1 MAPLTRRRAAKAQ
14 QDAQAEI
21 SDSDAHSHD
30 VSFDEPIALR
40 SKRKDDR
47 SPASS
52 AKNMKHSQIE
62 VRIEE
67 AASTPTSRRKQIEVQ
82 IPSSTFKTTH
92 IRTSP
97 VPDSQEELKSD
108 SDDEP
113 EPPSPPEPTSAT
125 KQLQDEAVQKL
136 AKRSQIADVNTETAT
151 AAAPQPNAAKS
162 THVVFGDDEDVDNFV
177 AAAAEPSAKKEPAH
191 DDDDEEDEDSDD
203 DAAPEAVSTA
213 AAAQQNLK
221 SAQAAVEA
229 AEKQEATLKRKRQE
243 RNDLFKQQAEQRKRA
258 RDTKPSASKMDDIS
272 QDEKEPEEEHEQGP
286 DVTKRRRIGGKL
298 PDMLPAELLT
308 DSSEDE
314 EEDGALIKKVVKKPQ
329 KKTFETATQ
338 ALSLEGKRPRD
349 QVVGSTRYRVLAE
362 QSDQRLAPKANKQS
376 LRAKQDLLRRNR
388 QGVTVNK
395 KKGFFV
401 KR

>member
-14 QDAQAEI
+14 KDAQAEI
-21 SDSDAHSHD
+21 SDSDAPSHD
-30 VSFDEPIALR
+30 ISFDEPIALR
-40 SKRKDDR
+40 SRRKDVD

-52 AKNMKHSQIE
+52 AKTPKRTQIE

-67 AASTPTSRRKQIEVQ
+67 DEATPTSRRKQIEVQ
-82 IPSSTFKTTH
+82 IPSSTFKRPR

-108 SDDEP
+108 SGDDP

-125 KQLQDEAVQKL
+125 KQLQDEALQKL
-136 AKRSQIADVNTETAT
+136 AKQSQTADANAEAEAT
-151 AAAPQPNAAKS
+151 PQANALKS
-162 THVVFGDDEDVDNFV
+162 THVVFGDDDDVDNFV
-177 AAAAEPSAKKEPAH
+177 AAAADITKKESGQEH
-191 DDDDEEDEDSDD
+191 DDEEEEESDD

-229 AEKQEATLKRKRQE
+229 AERQEATLKRKRQE
-243 RNDLFKQQAEQRKRA
+243 RNDLFRQQAEQRKRA
-258 RDTKPSASKMDDIS
+258 RETKPSTSKKDDIS
-272 QDEKEPEEEHEQGP
+272 EDESDGEQEQEQE
-286 DVTKRRRIGGKL
+286 TSANKRRRISGKL
-298 PDMLPAELLT
+298 PDMLPEELLT
-308 DSSEDE
+308 DSSEG
-314 EEDGALIKKVVKKPQ
+314 EDDDMTLVKKVAKKPQ
-329 KKTFETATQ
+329 KTTFESAMQ
-338 ALSLEGKRPRD
+338 VLSTEGKRPRD
-349 QVVGSTRYRVLAE
+349 EVVGSTRYRVLAE

-376 LRAKQDLLRRNR
+376 LRAKQDLLRRHR
-388 QGVTVNK
+388 QGVTMNK